1 MLRILPTVI
10 FALVGL
16 LFIVLGRPFIRR
28 AVAPNRLYGLR
39 VRATFADP
47 VVWYDANEATGRD
60 LARLGAIMIVAAFV
74 VPWLAGRH
82 ATLVL
87 AAGVTIGVLV
97 LAAVG
102 TARANR
108 MLAARHRTSD
118 TSSQPSS
125 SPAA

>member
-1 MLRILPTVI
+1 MLKILPTVI
-10 FALVGL
+10 FALVGV
-16 LFIVLGRPFIRR
+16 LFIVLARPFIRR

-60 LARLGAIMIVAAFV
+60 LARLGAIMVVAALV

-82 ATLVL
+82 VTLLL
-87 AAGVTIGVLV
+87 AAGVTISVLV

-108 MLAARHRTSD
+108 MLAARHSTRDAQSR
-118 TSSQPSS
+118 PSS
-125 SPAA
+125 TPAA